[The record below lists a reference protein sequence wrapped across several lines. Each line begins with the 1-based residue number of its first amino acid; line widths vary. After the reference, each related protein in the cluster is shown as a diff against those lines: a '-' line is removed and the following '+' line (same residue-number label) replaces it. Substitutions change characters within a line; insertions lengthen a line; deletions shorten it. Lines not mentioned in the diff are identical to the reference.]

1 MLSKTRP
8 AGWLEGACRVQVEG
22 LTGHPE
28 ALSYPYDTCLW
39 AGNIPRMG
47 KHGQDWWRYEQT
59 AYYVDGLLRLGYA
72 IGDESFIKKGE
83 ANVNYMIEN
92 AATDGHLGH
101 PSLWDTKRYELKN
114 GYDMWPF
121 AVFFRAV
128 KAKYEAAPDKRILDA
143 LTRNFLLLT
152 KGTPLG
158 VINWEL
164 ATLVLAMISHWQ
176 HSTVR
181 RYESDAA

>member
-1 MLSKTRP
+1 
-8 AGWLEGACRVQVEG
+8 
-22 LTGHPE
+22 
-28 ALSYPYDTCLW
+28 
-39 AGNIPRMG
+39 MG

-59 AYYVDGLLRLGYA
+59 DYYVDGLLRLGYA

-101 PSLWDTKRYELKN
+101 PSLWDSKRYKLKN

-143 LTRNFLLLT
+143 LTRNFLLLM
-152 KGTPLG
+152 KGTVPPWG
-158 VINWEL
+158 
-164 ATLVLAMISHWQ
+164 H
-176 HSTVR
+176 
-181 RYESDAA
+181 